1 MQQGKEFRY
10 EGEFVKGKREGNGK
24 LFYRNGD
31 IYEGEFKNNVREG
44 KGKIFLAN
52 GEIKEKIF
60 RNDRPIN

>member
-1 MQQGKEFRY
+1 MKGNLLKEKEKEMENYFI
-10 EGEFVKGKREGNGK
+10 
-24 LFYRNGD
+24 NGD